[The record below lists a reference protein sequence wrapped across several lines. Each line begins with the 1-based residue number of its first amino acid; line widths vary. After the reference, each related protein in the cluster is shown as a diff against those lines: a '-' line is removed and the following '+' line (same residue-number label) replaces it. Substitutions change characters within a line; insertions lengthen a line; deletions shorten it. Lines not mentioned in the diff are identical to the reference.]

1 MANID
6 EAFAALS
13 DVQSVS
19 VNENVDFVVD
29 SYLRVISIP
38 VRGVVL
44 GVEGDKDVN
53 RVTFRMSR
61 TYKGVDMSQFQ
72 IRINYANA
80 NNELNYFKVTEIT
93 VSDDEIV
100 FVWVVGADAVAY
112 VGNVE
117 FVVRFIKL
125 SGSNI
130 IQELNTTLATAK
142 SLIGL
147 SVDGEISPV
156 QREDLLAHFYNEIDA
171 YSETKKN
178 EILDSIPEDYT
189 ALANEV
195 DELKGD
201 LADIID
207 KQKNL
212 WKNGN
217 VTKPYVADAQYQSA
231 YYDIE
236 LEDGD
241 YYFQYDSVSGA
252 VGGSI
257 QIFPYGK
264 DTDIIS
270 NIGTDIKHGT
280 FSPSNGGIRIYFFAT
295 LNTVATEAGTA
306 VWSGI
311 KLVKGTGIEPTV
323 IKESALPE
331 FYQTLPTVIPQIEKD
346 SKKSALF
353 DDIATVV
360 ETENLWKNGDV
371 EIPYSQGQTW
381 IAKKYNIPLNEGEK
395 YTLKYNSASGYT
407 ENAGIVQIFPYG
419 QSTGFIT
426 NVLVGTERTFVSPKN
441 GVTIFFFAAM
451 GTSASSDGIAKWSG
465 IELQKGEEIKPNKEV
480 TVNYDVLPDIVKGN
494 KIAED
499 FEITS
504 ETFTSGDSLSLVV
517 SNSKSR
523 NQIGFDA
530 TIDSMGTITIYYG
543 NTMAFNDCKVVIN
556 QTEVVSYICTQA
568 WVEKARGNHGLT
580 LAHHITVRIANGN
593 NKRAIISIT
602 DETGTVYELE
612 TNWACGHGDIVV
624 ENQSGS
630 YSKCKLTFYPS
641 EYKEKVWAYGDSYF
655 DLWPWICNEKGAK
668 SWMIDGFSGRGS
680 ADALKSLKIALKKS
694 TPSIVLWCM
703 GMNDP
708 DSTSA
713 INSTWLDTLN
723 EVKTICDEK
732 QITLIPTTI
741 PNVPSRNHTFKN
753 DYIRENFDRY
763 IDISESLGAEVS
775 TSWYNGLLPDGDIHP
790 SDKGR
795 MLIAQKIMSEV
806 PEIM

>member
-1 MANID
+1 MVDASTIGVIQALYGTGANGGIPT
-6 EAFAALS
+6 ALVT
-13 DVQSVS
+13 DKTLTL
-19 VNENVDFVVD
+19 EN
-29 SYLRVISIP
+29 R
-38 VRGVVL
+38 
-44 GVEGDKDVN
+44 
-53 RVTFRMSR
+53 
-61 TYKGVDMSQFQ
+61 
-72 IRINYANA
+72 A
-80 NNELNYFKVTEIT
+80 
-93 VSDDEIV
+93 
-100 FVWVVGADAVAY
+100 ADA
-112 VGNVE
+112 
-117 FVVRFIKL
+117 K
-125 SGSNI
+125 
-130 IQELNTTLATAK
+130 ATGDAVQK
-142 SLIGL
+142 NAA
-147 SVDGEISPV
+147 DIS
-156 QREDLLAHFYNEIDA
+156 D
-171 YSETKKN
+171 
-178 EILDSIPEDYT
+178 
-189 ALANEV
+189 
-195 DELKGD
+195 LKGD
-201 LADIID
+201 LDDIIN
-207 KQKNL
+207 KQENL
-212 WKNGN
+212 WENGD
-217 VTKPYVADAQYQSA
+217 VTKPYIANAQYQSMF
-231 YYDIE
+231 YDIE
-236 LEDGD
+236 LEDED

-252 VGGSI
+252 VSGSV

-264 DTDIIS
+264 NTGIIS
-270 NIGTDIKHGT
+270 NIKPDTKHAT

-295 LNTVATEAGTA
+295 ENIVATEAGTA

-311 KLVKGTGIEPTV
+311 KLVKGTDIKPT

-346 SKKSALF
+346 SKKLSLF
-353 DDIATVV
+353 DDITTVV

-371 EIPYSQGQTW
+371 ESHYSQGQTW
-381 IAKKYNIPLNEGEK
+381 VLRTYNIPLNEGEK
-395 YTLKYNSASGYT
+395 YTFKYNSISGYA
-407 ENAGIVQIFPYG
+407 ENAGAVQIFPYG
-419 QSTGFIT
+419 ESTDIIAS
-426 NVLVGTERTFVSPKN
+426 VSVGKEKTFVSPQT
-441 GVTIFFFAAM
+441 GVSIIFFASM
-451 GTSASSDGIAKWSG
+451 GTPASNNGIAKWSG
-465 IELQKGEEIKPNKEV
+465 IELQKGEEIKPNREV

-556 QTEVVSYICTQA
+556 STEVVSYICTQA

-580 LAHHITVRIANGN
+580 LAHHITVRITNGN
-593 NKRAIISIT
+593 NKTAIISIT
-602 DETGTVYELE
+602 DETGTVYDLE
-612 TNWACGHGDIVV
+612 TNWVCGHGDIVV

-703 GMNDP
+703 GMDDP

-732 QITLIPTTI
+732 QITLIPTSI
-741 PNVPSRNHTFKN
+741 PNVPTRNHSFKN
-753 DYIRENFDRY
+753 AYIRENFDRY
-763 IDISESLGAEVS
+763 VDISESLGAEVS
-775 TSWYNGLLPDGDIHP
+775 TSWYNGLLPDGNIYP